1 MNPTPPQE
9 ERSSF
14 WRTVPG
20 VLTATG
26 TFIAAIGTLIGALA
40 AAGVFQ
46 TAGDSTP
53 SSSASSTTTSPAA
66 SSSQTPSPVVDSSS
80 APPGRASIVLVYNGD
95 TQGCSLQLDF
105 LIGGQSV
112 QPTGNRYTVPNV
124 ETGPQQY
131 SVAGTISCPTLGFCT
146 ADGSGVINVVP
157 AHSYAVSWLNSAVG
171 SCDVTLN
178 G

>member
-1 MNPTPPQE
+1 MVDT
-9 ERSSF
+9 S
-14 WRTVPG
+14 
-20 VLTATG
+20 TA
-26 TFIAAIGTLIGALA
+26 A
-40 AAGVFQ
+40 
-46 TAGDSTP
+46 
-53 SSSASSTTTSPAA
+53 
-66 SSSQTPSPVVDSSS
+66 
-80 APPGRASIVLVYNGD
+80 PGRASIVLVYSGD

-112 QPTGNRYTVPNV
+112 QPTSNRYTVPNV
-124 ETGPQQY
+124 QTGPQQY
-131 SVAGTISCPTLGFCT
+131 SVAGTISCPALGFCT